1 MFSTAELQ
9 PRGPRSPRGQEPTEM
24 QPRSGVSNPIFS
36 CLKAPILHI
45 GMARNLSCTDLL
57 HGSPQVTLAA
67 HSILNQTLLSSG
79 YPNQSRRQTDI
90 RAALL
95 SERCHVNISLPLLD
109 PYDKENCSL
118 SPYPVVLMHQR
129 TPVLRHSRLAT
140 RFPPLATI

>member
-1 MFSTAELQ
+1 MFSTANCR
-9 PRGPRSPRGQEPTEM
+9 PRDLRSPPGQGPTEM
-24 QPRSGVSNPIFS
+24 QPHSGVSNPIFS
-36 CLKAPILHI
+36 CSKAPILHN
-45 GMARNLSCTDLL
+45 GMARNLSCRDLL

-95 SERCHVNISLPLLD
+95 SERCYVNIPLPLVD

-129 TPVLRHSRLAT
+129 TPVLRHRRRAT
-140 RFPPLATI
+140 